1 MRAVIVDDEP
11 KARNLL
17 RVLLKENC
25 PKIEDIYMASF
36 LMNYPEAELREI
48 LMIKTE
54 VKLNSGTLLSLKKPS
69 LRILNKP
76 SFELNTA
83 LSLKIDIP
91 VILNEGIPSCF
102 VSVLNCFVSV
112 SRNCMALSET
122 IQILLPSLLIF
133 VI

>member
-1 MRAVIVDDEP
+1 
-11 KARNLL
+11 
-17 RVLLKENC
+17 
-25 PKIEDIYMASF
+25 MASF

-91 VILNEGIPSCF
+91 VTLNEGIPSCF

-112 SRNCMALSET
+112 SSN
-122 IQILLPSLLIF
+122 
-133 VI
+133 